1 MLFAVTLRHRHLRT
15 ERLPGVFMP
24 TMLRAVVLAVAV
36 FLVCAAPA
44 AAGVPRNWIGVVA
57 DGPMTD
63 PAADRAAEWTLLAD
77 SGAGSV
83 RASFFWPL
91 GQPTSSG
98 TVDYT
103 RYDAVVLAA
112 ARTGLGV
119 MPVVQGTPGWAAA
132 KPGDPASPPR
142 KDADFGR
149 FLKALVRR
157 YGPHGSLWTDHP
169 EVSARPIRHWQIW
182 NEPNIDRY
190 WSRQPF
196 AKSFVRLLRAARR
209 ALRAADPGARVVLP
223 GLPNRSWAALRSIY
237 GAGGRRAFDVVALH
251 PYTGKPRNVVKLV
264 RFSRRVMAR
273 YGDRRKPVWVTEL
286 SWPAAKGK
294 TVTTGGFE
302 TDDKGQARRLRK
314 GLLLLAA
321 ARRKLRIGRVY
332 WYTWLSAEGGSSFG
346 WSGLRRLRDG
356 RIVSAPALKAFR
368 RTAARL
374 RR

>member
-91 GQPTSSG
+91 GQPTGSG

-169 EVSARPIRHWQIW
+169 EVSARPIRYWQIW

-321 ARRKLRIGRVY
+321 ARRTLRIGRVY